1 MIHHTIDVSYFPVY
15 PLRAVQFFKD
25 YHSEAKIIERH
36 QKSEIL
42 VMEKDGNNLVFMV
55 IALENLWI
63 MMYFSCIS
71 QN

>member
-1 MIHHTIDVSYFPVY
+1 MIHHTIDVPYFPVY

-25 YHSEAKIIERH
+25 FHSEAKIIERH
-36 QKSEIL
+36 QKGEIL
-42 VMEKDGNNLVFMV
+42 VMEKDGNNLVMV

-71 QN
+71 EN